1 MKTLRNTNEKDITYE
16 SACGELTNKDQE
28 KILKLARKIEEGKG
42 IAKKFK
48 NGVLRK
54 SHYNAK
60 KILATKITY
69 RGETF
74 TLLDHA
80 KLYKNNQ
87 AINDILQE
95 AKKQKL
101 SESILSVKANKERQI
116 LPPIVVTETATD
128 IEATI
133 AEDENSKKVLDP
145 NTTAIEHQDTIP
157 EINNTGAIS
166 ADAELCKDVNKNSE
180 DLDNMEQHQPIHENS
195 EGALNPIETITQE
208 LSESPIGIITED
220 QTQSCSYS
228 KSEKESAENKKEKSS
243 KKATHQKII
252 VGSVGTALL
261 VMSVASYVLKMPI
274 IAVIGGIVG
283 LVCIS
288 FALYDI
294 LKPNTKLEEIE
305 KTEQLDVKSFFDS
318 KELTI

>member
-1 MKTLRNTNEKDITYE
+1 MKTLRNANEKDITYE
-16 SACGELTNKDQE
+16 STYGELTNKDQE
-28 KILKLARKIEEGKG
+28 KILKLTRKIEEGKG
-42 IAKKFK
+42 IAEKFK

-69 RGETF
+69 GNETF
-74 TLLDHA
+74 MLLDHA

-101 SESILSVKANKERQI
+101 SESILSVKANMKRQVL
-116 LPPIVVTETATD
+116 LPIIVTEAATN

-133 AEDENSKKVLDP
+133 AEDENSEKVLDL
-145 NTTAIEHQDTIP
+145 NTTEHQDITP

-166 ADAELCKDVNKNSE
+166 TDAKLCENIDENSE
-180 DLDNMEQHQPIHENS
+180 DLDKQCQPINENS
-195 EGALNPIETITQE
+195 KEALNPTETITQE
-208 LSESPIGIITED
+208 LSESPIEIITED

-228 KSEKESAENKKEKSS
+228 KSEKESAVNEKEGPL

-274 IAVIGGIVG
+274 IAVIGRIIG

-288 FALYDI
+288 FALCDV
-294 LKPNTKLEEIE
+294 LKPSTGLDKVKGLEQPVVSSESDIE
-305 KTEQLDVKSFFDS
+305 TQILN
-318 KELTI
+318 

>member
-1 MKTLRNTNEKDITYE
+1 M
-16 SACGELTNKDQE
+16 Q
-28 KILKLARKIEEGKG
+28 RKFLV
-42 IAKKFK
+42 A
-48 NGVLRK
+48 
-54 SHYNAK
+54 
-60 KILATKITY
+60 KITY

-101 SESILSVKANKERQI
+101 SENILSVKANMKQQI
-116 LPPIVVTETATD
+116 LPSIVVAETATN
-128 IEATI
+128 IETTI
-133 AEDENSKKVLDP
+133 AENSEKVLDS
-145 NTTAIEHQDTIP
+145 NTTAIEHQDATP

-166 ADAELCKDVNKNSE
+166 TDTKLCKDINRGSKN
-180 DLDNMEQHQPIHENS
+180 LDNIEKHQPIYENS
-195 EGALNPIETITQE
+195 EEALNSTETITQE
-208 LSESPIGIITED
+208 LSESPIEIITED
-220 QTQSCSYS
+220 QTQLCSYN
-228 KSEKESAENKKEKSS
+228 KSGKESAVNEKEVPL

-252 VGSVGTALL
+252 IGSIGAVLL
-261 VMSVASYVLKMPI
+261 VMSVTSYVLKMPI
-274 IAVIGGIVG
+274 IAVIRGIVG

-288 FALYDI
+288 FALYGV

-305 KTEQLDVKSFFDS
+305 KTEQLDIKPFSDS